1 MSKWAVGAIGKLELE
16 TFAPLSGLRIEKTKG
31 NTNKIKWCKE
41 EREKFFSVK
50 KMKENAQSL
59 KLSLSQEKR
68 RNTYK
73 FDWIM
78 SKVSEKSDR
87 KR

>member
-41 EREKFFSVK
+41 EREKLF
-50 KMKENAQSL
+50 
-59 KLSLSQEKR
+59 
-68 RNTYK
+68 
-73 FDWIM
+73 
-78 SKVSEKSDR
+78 
-87 KR
+87 